1 MLFSSDGEDSDGEIL
16 VTPMNDVDMPTIK
29 RQFVTAEDAFTT
41 TAARLALLGR
51 MHKKDR

>member
-1 MLFSSDGEDSDGEIL
+1 MIFSSDGEDSDGEIL

-29 RQFVTAEDAFTT
+29 KQFVTSEDALMA
-41 TAARLALLGR
+41 TASRLALLGR